1 MAQKKRIQYQETYK
15 KGVVAEKEQ
24 MLKLIN
30 MPETIVYAVK
40 AGKYDD
46 GKEFITITIDNV

>member
-1 MAQKKRIQYQETYK
+1 MAKRRKVYEETYK

-24 MLKLIN
+24 ILKLVN
-30 MPETIVYAVK
+30 MSETQIFAVK

-46 GKEFITITIDNV
+46 GKEFITITIDNI